1 MGFSLQKRSFKLST
15 QALGG
20 KAASPV
26 IFVELK
32 GKVGQGKKEA
42 SVITKSAC
50 KMDEAEQQVK

>member
-1 MGFSLQKRSFKLST
+1 MGFRLQKRSFKLSR

-32 GKVGQGKKEA
+32 GKVGQGKNEA
-42 SVITKSAC
+42 SVITKSAW
-50 KMDEAEQQVK
+50 KTDRAKQQVR